1 MKEIKLRT
9 GIWYNDRAI
18 TLSFPDSWEVVTYWP
33 NTPPPLTDEDISKIA
48 DSPIG
53 QPPLYELAKGKKNPL
68 IVVDDLA
75 RPTPTYR
82 IVPLLLHHLERAG
95 ITSSRVR
102 ILVATG
108 THGEQNESALAN
120 KLGKAG
126 IESCNVIVHNDMCNT
141 KYIGRTSFGTPVFA
155 NKELLSSDLIIGIS
169 GVYPQHTTG
178 FGGGSKLSLG
188 VLGRKSIIHLHYGHE
203 AVGGNYDINNGF
215 RRDVTEIAR
224 MIKLNTIY
232 TIHVNAHLEIVNLMC
247 GDHFSYYPRAAQF
260 SLEKYAAPLPDEADV
275 VIANAY
281 PFDLSFTF
289 MRKAYKPLDYAPQK
303 ATKIMVASNSEGI
316 GVHGLFQHIKPSR
329 FIRYRSMYRRISLME
344 PRVILSKLIN
354 RLKFRKELQSNEHK
368 AAPNYAMPRNTNH
381 LWVYRP
387 NCEDLRTPAIDGMTT
402 TDAWKNILEA
412 IEKEQSHGNAIKVRI
427 YPCAPLQ
434 CLVRN

>member
-1 MKEIKLRT
+1 MKEIRLRT
-9 GIWYNDRAI
+9 GIWYDDRAI
-18 TLSFPDSWEVVTYWP
+18 TITFPDSWEVVTYWP
-33 NTPPPLTDEDISKIA
+33 NTPPPLTDEDILKII

-53 QPPLYELAKGKKNPL
+53 QPPLYELAKGKKKPL

-75 RPTPTYR
+75 RPTPLYR
-82 IVPLLLHHLERAG
+82 IMPFLLDHLERAG
-95 ITSSRVR
+95 IPSSNVR

-108 THGEQNESALAN
+108 THGEQNKSALAN
-120 KLGKAG
+120 KIGKEG
-126 IESCNVIVHNDMCNT
+126 MSCQVLTHSDTENT
-141 KYIGRTSFGTPVFA
+141 KYIGRTSFGTPIFV
-155 NKELLSSDLIIGIS
+155 NKELLTSDLIVGIS

-203 AVGGNYDINNGF
+203 AVGGTYNINNSF

-224 MIKLNTIY
+224 MIRLNTIY

-247 GDHFSYYPRAAQF
+247 GDHFSYYPQAAQF
-260 SLEKYAAPLPDEADV
+260 SLEKYLAPLPDEADV

-281 PFDLSFTF
+281 PSDLSFTF
-289 MRKAYKPLDYAPQK
+289 MRKAYKPLDYAPRK
-303 ATKIMVASNSEGI
+303 AMKIMVASNFEGI
-316 GVHGLFQHIKPSR
+316 GTHGLFQHIKPPR
-329 FIRYRSMYRRISLME
+329 FMRYRSMYHKISLME
-344 PRVILSKLIN
+344 PRVILSKLVN
-354 RLKFRKELQSNEHK
+354 RLGFSQKTHPNQHK
-368 AAPNYAMPRNTNH
+368 AAQNYAIPQNTNH

-387 NCEDLRTPAIDGMTT
+387 NCHGLHTPQVDGMTI

-412 IEKEQSHGNAIKVRI
+412 IEKEQSPGNAVKVRI
-427 YPCAPLQ
+427 YPCASLQ